1 MTRHS
6 DSSEVFS
13 ELYPLVIA
21 SLTGEITPAQVA
33 QLEQLVCSDPQ
44 VRRLY
49 SQLIC
54 ESVNL
59 RTWAEMAGEQTS
71 DEATMPGS
79 VARRRRPSMAVRWAS
94 AVVAASLLVCL
105 LVGWIFTSSSEN
117 GSALLSNQQLERETM
132 AVAKEAQS
140 VLDLLDELEREND
153 TLVRLLDQ
161 DAGDEPIGDSEER
174 EPA

>member
-6 DSSEVFS
+6 DSSEVFF

-21 SLTGEITPAQVA
+21 SLTGEITSAQVA
-33 QLEQLVCSDPQ
+33 QLEELVGSDPQ
-44 VRRLY
+44 ARRLY

-59 RTWAEMAGEQTS
+59 RTWAESAGEQTS

-79 VARRRRPSMAVRWAS
+79 VARRRRRSMAVRWAS
-94 AVVAASLLVCL
+94 AVVATSLLVCL
-105 LVGWIFTSSSEN
+105 LVGWIFMSSSEN
-117 GSALLSNQQLERETM
+117 ESVTLSNQELERETT
-132 AVAKEAQS
+132 AVVKEAQA
-140 VLDLLDELEREND
+140 VLDLLDELEQENE
-153 TLVRLLDQ
+153 TIVRLLDQ
-161 DAGDEPIGDSEER
+161 DAGDEPIGDSDER